1 MGVAMNGKSRD
12 RRGTAGTGGKLFRRS
27 VLALGLAAALAQSG
41 AGLRTVQ
48 AATQNADQFL
58 IVDCLLPGKIKQLGT
73 QVTYVGARQAVRT
86 TASDCGIRGGEYTS
100 YDRADYGTALQVW
113 LAPAQAGDPKAQT
126 YVGEIYEKQ
135 NDFGSAAQWYQ
146 KAANQGYAPAQI
158 DLGSLYEQG
167 KGVPKDPKLAL
178 DWYRKASGVTD
189 VALQSATPAV
199 TAPPKT
205 TGATTPAS
213 DAETKQLKAQVS
225 ALKKQLNSQAK
236 QIDTLQK
243 QKQQLEDQLQQK
255 QSKADVEHK
264 QVDVADAQ
272 LTQQKAALDAQKQK
286 LAADQAAFEQQK
298 AQAASDQAKQQDLQK
313 LADDLKA
320 QQQRLADREA
330 QIAAQKAEVE
340 KKKLEVAQLDADIDR
355 LKQEQEKQATQ
366 ITQKQQAA
374 EGPVIEILDPKVT
387 VTRGLLFAE
396 TKPDVSTRT
405 IVGQVT
411 AAAGLLSLTVND
423 RTLNAD
429 KKGMFQ
435 ADVPLDHD
443 GTKVTVV
450 AVDQAGKRGTLD
462 FLLKPE
468 ETRGTTGGT
477 LVQGQPDNGEP
488 AVIPV
493 PSVDFGKYYALVI
506 GNDAYQQLPKL
517 STPIADA
524 EAVGQVLQ
532 SKYGFN
538 VTLLKDANRYA
549 ILEALN
555 KMREQ
560 LTENDNLLIYYA
572 GHGELDK
579 VNQRGNWLPV
589 DAEPNSSANWI
600 PTYQVTDILNQMS
613 ARHVLI
619 VADSCY
625 SGVLTRSALTRLE
638 AGKSPEAWT
647 NWVKLMVGKR
657 SRTALTSGGLEP
669 VLDAGAGGH
678 SIFAKALVD
687 ALQKNAGVIEG
698 QKLHEAIASSVAY
711 AAGSFNV
718 DQVPEYAPIKSAGHE
733 AGDFFFVAR

>member
-1 MGVAMNGKSRD
+1 MTTDIRRQNGRNGSGVRRFLSR
-12 RRGTAGTGGKLFRRS
+12 AGL
-27 VLALGLAAALAQSG
+27 VLGLAVILVQP
-41 AGLRTVQ
+41 AGGPGRLL

-100 YDRADYGTALQVW
+100 YDRADYGTALKVW
-113 LAPAQAGDPKAQT
+113 MDPANAGDPKAQT

-135 NDFGSAAQWYQ
+135 NDFASAAQWYM
-146 KAANQGYAPAQI
+146 KAANQGYGPAQI

-167 KGVPKDPKLAL
+167 KGVPKDPQQAL
-178 DWYRKASGVTD
+178 NWYRKASGVTD
-189 VALQSATPAV
+189 VALQSAAPAV

-205 TGATTPAS
+205 TTAAAPVS
-213 DAETKQLKAQVS
+213 DAETKALKAQVNS
-225 ALKKQLNSQAK
+225 LKKQLNAQAK

-255 QSKADVEHK
+255 QTKADTERQ
-264 QVDVADAQ
+264 QVNVADAQ
-272 LTQQKAALDAQKQK
+272 LDQQKADLEAQKKK
-286 LAADQAAFEQQK
+286 LAADQAAFDQQK

-320 QQQRLADREA
+320 QQQQLADREA
-330 QIAAQKAEVE
+330 QIATQRADVE
-340 KKKLEVAQLDADIDR
+340 KKKTEVAQLDAEIDR
-355 LKQEQEKQATQ
+355 LKQEAEKQNQ
-366 ITQKQQAA
+366 QLTQKQETAQ
-374 EGPVIEILDPKVT
+374 GPVIEILDPKVT

-396 TKPDVSTRT
+396 TKPDVQNRT

-411 AAAGLLSLTVND
+411 AAAGLMSLTVND
-423 RTLNAD
+423 RSLTAD

-435 ADVPLDHD
+435 TDVPLDHD

-468 ETRGTTGGT
+468 EMRGTATAAIP
-477 LVQGQPDNGEP
+477 QGSAGDEP

-493 PSVDFGKYYALVI
+493 PQVDFGKYYALVI
-506 GNDAYQQLPKL
+506 GNNAYQQLPKL
-517 STPIADA
+517 STPVADA
-524 EAVGQVLQ
+524 EAIAKVLQ
-532 SKYGFN
+532 SKYGFQ
-538 VTLLKDANRYA
+538 VTLLKDANRYD

-600 PTYQVTDILNQMS
+600 PTYQITDILNQMS

-647 NWVKLMVGKR
+647 NWVKVMVGKR
-657 SRTALTSGGLEP
+657 SRTALTSGGVEP
-669 VLDAGAGGH
+669 VLDAGAGNH
-678 SIFAKALVD
+678 SIFAKALLD
-687 ALQKNAGVIEG
+687 ALPKNTGVIEG
-698 QKLHEAIASSVAY
+698 QKLHEAIATSVAY

>member
-1 MGVAMNGKSRD
+1 M
-12 RRGTAGTGGKLFRRS
+12 
-27 VLALGLAAALAQSG
+27 LGLALLLVQP
-41 AGLRTVQ
+41 AGGPGRLL

-113 LAPAQAGDPKAQT
+113 MQPAEGGDPKAQT

-135 NDFGSAAQWYQ
+135 GDFATAAQWYT

-167 KGVPKDPKLAL
+167 KGVPKDPQQAL
-178 DWYRKASGVTD
+178 TWYRKASGIKD
-189 VALQSATPAV
+189 VALQPVAPAV
-199 TAPPKT
+199 TAPAKT
-205 TGATTPAS
+205 TTTAPAPVS
-213 DAETKQLKAQVS
+213 DAETKALKAQVN
-225 ALKKQLNSQAK
+225 ALKKQLNAQAK

-272 LTQQKAALDAQKQK
+272 LTQQKADLDAQKKK
-286 LAADQAAFEQQK
+286 LLAEQAALEQQK

-320 QQQRLADREA
+320 QQQQLADREA
-330 QIAAQKAEVE
+330 QIATQKADVE
-340 KKKLEVAQLDADIDR
+340 KKKVEVAQLDAEIDR
-355 LKQEQEKQATQ
+355 LKQEAAKQTQQITEKQQT
-366 ITQKQQAA
+366 A

-396 TKPDVSTRT
+396 TKPDVTKRT

-411 AAAGLLSLTVND
+411 AAAGLMSLTVND
-423 RTLNAD
+423 HTLNVD

-443 GTKVTVV
+443 GTQVSVV

-468 ETRGTTGGT
+468 EMRGATTAAIP
-477 LVQGQPDNGEP
+477 QGQTGDEP

-493 PSVDFGKYYALVI
+493 PQVDFGKYYALVI
-506 GNDAYQQLPKL
+506 GNNAYQQLPKL

-524 EAVGQVLQ
+524 EGIAKVLQ
-532 SKYGFN
+532 DKYGFQ

-600 PTYQVTDILNQMS
+600 PTYQITDILNQMS

-638 AGKSPEAWT
+638 AGKSAEAWT

-678 SIFAKALVD
+678 SIFAKALID
-687 ALQKNAGVIEG
+687 ALQKNTGVIEG
-698 QKLHEAIASSVAY
+698 QKLHEEIASSVAY

-733 AGDFFFVAR
+733 AGDFFLVAR